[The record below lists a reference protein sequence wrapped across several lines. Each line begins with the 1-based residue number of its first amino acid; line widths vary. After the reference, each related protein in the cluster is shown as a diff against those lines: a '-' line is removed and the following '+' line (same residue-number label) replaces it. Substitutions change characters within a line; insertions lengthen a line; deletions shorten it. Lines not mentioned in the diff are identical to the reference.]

1 VTEAS
6 VRDLL
11 GRYVQLLNA
20 RDFDGLRQILD
31 PDYVEEYPQSGE
43 RIRGPDALVAVLA
56 AYPGGLG
63 SVDADRSRVVG
74 SDEHW
79 LMTPTFTTLRVTGSG
94 DIHTILVKARGSDD
108 TEWHVIGL
116 VRLRNGRIW
125 RATYFFAPEFEAPE
139 WRVPHVERFD
149 RSRHVPDA

>member
-1 VTEAS
+1 VTEPS

-20 RDFDGLRQILD
+20 RDFEGLSAILD
-31 PDYVEEYPQSGE
+31 PEYVEEYPQSGE
-43 RIRGPDALVAVLA
+43 RIRGPDALVSVLT

-63 SVDADRSRVVG
+63 SVDAERSRVVG

-79 LMTPTFTTLRVTGSG
+79 LMTPTFTALRVTGSG
-94 DIHTILVKARGSDD
+94 DIHTIVVRARGSDD
-108 TEWHVIGL
+108 SEWHIIGL

-125 RATYFFAPEFEAPE
+125 RATYFFAPEMDPPE
-139 WRVPHVERFD
+139 WRADLVERFD
-149 RSRHVPDA
+149 PSQHVSEP